1 MVIRARTRGCAARYA
16 LTIAQIGTNSG
27 AEGAG
32 GADVGEAAPERPDA
46 PPASLRDVAELA
58 GVAISSASRALSNS
72 PSVSAE
78 LRARVAAA
86 ASELG
91 YRPNLLARGLRKG
104 ASLSVGFIVRDIS
117 NSLFAEIALGAE
129 IALRERGYS
138 MLLTNSEGRSDLDL
152 AHLRLFRQRS
162 VDGLLLSLADETHAA
177 TLDELEQL
185 RVPVVLIDREVERP
199 TGLSAVLCDHG
210 AGVADACDWLAGLG
224 HRRIGLVGGPRT
236 LRPGRV
242 CAAALEDYA
251 RAAGFEPAIS
261 DGAFNAEHGREG
273 SEQLLRL
280 SDPPTALIAGSNQIL
295 PGVLEAVRCA
305 PRCGGRHVRRRLAAR
320 VGRPARRR
328 DLPPVGRDRPCSS
341 AIAARAVRRAASR
354 AALDPVGLPRPS
366 HPRSVGAAAPP
377 DASRRLLSL

>member
-1 MVIRARTRGCAARYA
+1 MR
-16 LTIAQIGTNSG
+16 TNSDAVG
-27 AEGAG
+27 SG
-32 GADVGEAAPERPDA
+32 GDGEDAAAQERSDA

-86 ASELG
+86 AQELG

-104 ASLSVGFIVRDIS
+104 ASLSVGFVVRDIS

-162 VDGLLLSLADETHAA
+162 VDGLLLSLADETHAP

-185 RVPVVLIDREVERP
+185 RVPMVLIDREDERP

-210 AGVADACDWLAGLG
+210 AGVADACDWLASLG

-251 RAAGFEPAIS
+251 KAAGFEAAIS
-261 DGAFNAEHGREG
+261 DGPFNAQHGRVG

-280 SDPPTALIAGSNQIL
+280 PDPPTALIAGSNQIL
-295 PGVLEAVRCA
+295 PGVLEAVRSRPDVA
-305 PRCGGRHVRRRLAAR
+305 VVTFDGDSLLES
-320 VGRPARRR
+320 VGRP
-328 DLPPVGRDRPCSS
+328 VGVIYRQSTE
-341 AIAARAVRRAASR
+341 IGRAAAGLLLERFDGMPPEQRSIPSLFR
-354 AALDPVGLPRPS
+354 APRALVR
-366 HPRSVGAAAPP
+366 
-377 DASRRLLSL
+377 